1 MNQRKDAA
9 RLRYRLSTYINL
21 LPSFQGILHLMA
33 RFSPAAL
40 RPILHRLRGVKIDGS
55 VYIGDDVYLDSD
67 FPGAVEIHEGA
78 AIATRCT
85 IIAHTKGPG
94 RIIIER
100 EAAIGAG
107 CLIVCTSGQTLTIGE
122 GAVVA
127 AGSTVSHNIPPYT
140 VCGAPRLRA
149 FGRLTAPF
157 RAAGTYEEFRRSMRP
172 LRAPKTERAEP
183 SLTPDMQRADEI

>member
-1 MNQRKDAA
+1 MTQRKDKV

-33 RFSPAAL
+33 RFLPATL
-40 RPILHRLRGVKIDGS
+40 RPILHRLRGVKIHGS
-55 VYIGDDVYLDSD
+55 IYIGDDVYLDRD
-67 FPGAVEIHEGA
+67 FPEAVEIHEGA

-94 RIIIER
+94 RIVIGK

-107 CLIVCTSGQTLTIGE
+107 CLIVCASGQTLTIGE
-122 GAVVA
+122 GAVVS
-127 AGSTVSHNIPPYT
+127 AGSTVSHSIPPYT
-140 VCGAPRLRA
+140 ICGAPRMRA

-157 RAAGTYEEFRRSMRP
+157 RAAATYEEFRRSMLP
-172 LRAPKTERAEP
+172 MRAPKTKRAEP
-183 SLTPDMQRADEI
+183 